1 MLFIFKS
8 GRVDIHILF
17 HLPCQDSIF
26 CWDFKIYIFS
36 YSKRLL
42 VVSPETHLKVVRRL
56 GNCTIVVFIVC
67 KIHRGV
73 RLGSRRESG
82 YNKSSCFICNSPELC
97 KIIQKKVKWTEDDS
111 AEDWQLI
118 MSPPGGNTLH
128 ISSVG
133 GQGGLWAHLHHC
145 MIPTTELL
153 QQESTRANTF
163 TLVYF
168 SFYRVR

>member
-1 MLFIFKS
+1 MILAPQFIVSAIWAVKTVKTVEAASQAKVMLFIFKS

-82 YNKSSCFICNSPELC
+82 YNKSSCFICNSPEMC
-97 KIIQKKVKWTEDDS
+97 KNNTKEKSETNSGWFSQVLATDNEPPWWGTHCI
-111 AEDWQLI
+111 
-118 MSPPGGNTLH
+118 SPL
-128 ISSVG
+128 
-133 GQGGLWAHLHHC
+133 
-145 MIPTTELL
+145 
-153 QQESTRANTF
+153 
-163 TLVYF
+163 
-168 SFYRVR
+168 